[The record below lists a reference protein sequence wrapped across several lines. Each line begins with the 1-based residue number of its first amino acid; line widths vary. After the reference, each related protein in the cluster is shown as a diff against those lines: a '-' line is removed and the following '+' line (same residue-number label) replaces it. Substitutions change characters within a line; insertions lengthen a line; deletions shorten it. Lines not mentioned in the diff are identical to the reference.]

1 MGNVIYF
8 NSTNE
13 HIFDIKVEEL
23 GVYKIMFN
31 NRSQKSGMKVTF
43 TMNHGQNA
51 MLKKAD
57 LTVTET
63 RLDSILSSI
72 KKLDL
77 EVRMER
83 KIHVERYK
91 SKKIDFIDLEIA
103 KTNKYF
109 YTFSVIETLVLI
121 CISMWQF
128 YYMKQLF
135 EVKGTI

>member
-1 MGNVIYF
+1 
-8 NSTNE
+8 
-13 HIFDIKVEEL
+13 
-23 GVYKIMFN
+23 
-31 NRSQKSGMKVTF
+31 
-43 TMNHGQNA
+43 
-51 MLKKAD
+51 
-57 LTVTET
+57 
-63 RLDSILSSI
+63 
-72 KKLDL
+72 
-77 EVRMER
+77 MER